1 MEEQKRRK
9 SRRGETKLIPPKKD
23 KMENLS
29 RDEVRS
35 INKKK
40 NHRKRK
46 IKRIA
51 ALCVFALAV
60 ICAGIAL
67 VLAVFFRIDTITIQI
82 EGNRLYSDKDII
94 ACCGIETGDNLF
106 LVSEKKI
113 NEDGTEDECIVM
125 DIFSVEELGEQ
136 EYIAL
141 LAVPEGIEESEE
153 EVE

>member
-1 MEEQKRRK
+1 MDEQKRRK

-60 ICAGIAL
+60 ILITQLRKPPDTTMNSLLPRVPL
-67 VLAVFFRIDTITIQI
+67 VKRPA
-82 EGNRLYSDKDII
+82 
-94 ACCGIETGDNLF
+94 
-106 LVSEKKI
+106 
-113 NEDGTEDECIVM
+113 
-125 DIFSVEELGEQ
+125 
-136 EYIAL
+136 
-141 LAVPEGIEESEE
+141 
-153 EVE
+153 